1 MLREIPTRCWLGL
14 ASGNPFVGADRNCIT
29 TFARNESTGNMRTVI
44 SENHFRWADP
54 TKWPWVVYFW
64 LAAITVGYA
73 KPVWRWLERNR
84 AKDWP
89 IAEGRFESADVDEK
103 KWFSPSV
110 SFRSRSAKHIAKLGY
125 SYSVAGTT
133 YSGTHKR
140 EFEVEGEAWEFV
152 RELKGRVV
160 TVQYN
165 PKKPSVSILLE
176 QSIETLQQTRPP
188 VPFTDSTPFAGMDSV
203 PPFLK
208 PFLWLFVGLSAV
220 GLFTSLYV
228 HLGAVMGRRVAPES
242 FFWILHMG
250 IFVVWFPTVLVA
262 NRRVGSARRKDY
274 WKLALR
280 GSPEWM
286 RYMVYGFFGYAI
298 VNFGLFMLKAP
309 TGSTGSNPPTEVWRG
324 FSGHWMAFYS
334 AALATLYSAVNE
346 NTYALRCLN
355 GHPIPPGANYCE
367 RCGQPVVHVR

>member
-14 ASGNPFVGADRNCIT
+14 VSENPFVRTDRNCLT
-29 TFARNESTGNMRTVI
+29 TFARNESAGNMRTVI

-73 KPVWRWLERNR
+73 KPVWRWLQRNR
-84 AKDWP
+84 AKNWP

-152 RELKGRVV
+152 RELKGSAV

-176 QSIETLQQTRPP
+176 QSIETFQQTRPP
-188 VPFTDSTPFAGMDSV
+188 VPFTDSTQFAATDSV
-203 PPFLK
+203 PLSSSPSSGYLSVCPLLACSPVCMFISALSWVATSRQNRFSGFFTWASSLFGFRQ
-208 PFLWLFVGLSAV
+208 FLWL
-220 GLFTSLYV
+220 T
-228 HLGAVMGRRVAPES
+228 GA
-242 FFWILHMG
+242 
-250 IFVVWFPTVLVA
+250 
-262 NRRVGSARRKDY
+262 
-274 WKLALR
+274 
-280 GSPEWM
+280 
-286 RYMVYGFFGYAI
+286 
-298 VNFGLFMLKAP
+298 
-309 TGSTGSNPPTEVWRG
+309 
-324 FSGHWMAFYS
+324 S
-334 AALATLYSAVNE
+334 AARDEKITGN
-346 NTYALRCLN
+346 LR
-355 GHPIPPGANYCE
+355 
-367 RCGQPVVHVR
+367 